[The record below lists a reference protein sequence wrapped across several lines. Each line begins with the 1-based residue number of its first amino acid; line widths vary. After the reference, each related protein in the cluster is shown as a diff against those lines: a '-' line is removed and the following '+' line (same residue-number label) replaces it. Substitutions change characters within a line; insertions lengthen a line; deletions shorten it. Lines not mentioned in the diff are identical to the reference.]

1 MSIQSNFTYID
12 QSTLTTDLRVQRP
25 LDSRRVN
32 ELAKSYN
39 PERLGTVIIS
49 DREDGTKV
57 VIDGQTRLAAKQK
70 VGDDGL
76 VHAQVYTGLTVEQEA
91 SMFLDYNNSKPVS
104 AIDKFLVRVTEG
116 DPVANDIT
124 QIAANHGWQVKP
136 GSGDGHIQAV
146 NALERAYTRGGG
158 AGPVVV
164 DRLLDAITQAWGHDK
179 AGANASLIS
188 GLAEL
193 ILRYHHNVIQDKL
206 IRELQ
211 ATTPRT
217 LLGRARGMKEARV
230 FSDSLPL
237 IVGRVL
243 HTMHNTKMRSKA
255 LPEWK

>member
-12 QSTLTTDLRVQRP
+12 QSTLTTDMRVQRP
-25 LDSRRVN
+25 LDMRRVN
-32 ELAKSYN
+32 ELTKNYN
-39 PERLGTVIIS
+39 PNRVGTIIVSERY
-49 DREDGTKV
+49 DGSRI
-57 VIDGQTRLAAKQK
+57 VIDGQTRLSAKRK
-70 VGDDGL
+70 SGDHSL
-76 VHAQVYTGLTVEQEA
+76 VHAQVYKGLSLEQEA

-116 DPVANDIT
+116 DPVAKDIT
-124 QIAANHGWQVKP
+124 SIAANHGWQIKP
-136 GSGDGHIQAV
+136 GSGDGTIQAV

-164 DRLLDAITQAWGHDK
+164 DRILDAITQAWGHDK
-179 AGANASLIS
+179 AGANASLIG

-193 ILRYHHNVIQDKL
+193 LLRYHHHVNQDKL

-230 FSDSLPL
+230 FSDSLPV

-255 LPEWK
+255 LSEWK